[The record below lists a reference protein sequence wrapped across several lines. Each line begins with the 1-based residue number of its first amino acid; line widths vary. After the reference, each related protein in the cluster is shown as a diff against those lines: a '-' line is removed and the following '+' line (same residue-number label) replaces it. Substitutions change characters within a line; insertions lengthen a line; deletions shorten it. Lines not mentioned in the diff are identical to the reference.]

1 VRNSKGNGMSI
12 LLIGLG
18 ILVLLGV
25 FGPLLGW
32 LFSLLIPVLIVALG
46 YYGIRRGNTL
56 MGWVVLGIGLVW
68 LMSKLSWV
76 LAPILGI
83 ILIVYGVSRMKNGRH
98 RY

>member
-1 VRNSKGNGMSI
+1 MSI

-32 LFSLLIPVLIVALG
+32 LFSLLIPVLIIALG

>member
-1 VRNSKGNGMSI
+1 MRNSKGNGMSI

-32 LFSLLIPVLIVALG
+32 LFSLLIPALITALG

-56 MGWVVLGIGLVW
+56 MGWIILGIGIVW
-68 LMSKLSWV
+68 LMSKLSWLIV
-76 LAPILGI
+76 PVIGI

>member
-1 VRNSKGNGMSI
+1 MRNSKGNGMSI
-12 LLIGLG
+12 LLIGVG

-32 LFSLLIPVLIVALG
+32 LFSLVIPILMVALG

-56 MGWVVLGIGLVW
+56 MGWVILGIGVIW
-68 LMSKLSWV
+68 LMGKLSW
-76 LAPILGI
+76 LIGPILGV
-83 ILIVYGVSRMKNGRH
+83 ILIIYGVSRLKNGRP

>member
-32 LFSLLIPVLIVALG
+32 LFSLLIPVLIAALG

-56 MGWVVLGIGLVW
+56 MGWIVLGIGLVW

>member
-1 VRNSKGNGMSI
+1 MRNSRGNGMSI

-32 LFSLLIPVLIVALG
+32 LFSLLIPVLIIALG